1 MHKKPVTER
10 KESKGFTLTEVLITI
25 VIVGILSAVALPSYF
40 RQVQR
45 TRQNE
50 AAATLAQ
57 LLSIV
62 AAYEDEFGESPTTWQ
77 DLNDISAVMSD
88 SGLASGSLLPPSPPT
103 GIVLPGRKY
112 FVKQIN
118 DSADLNTGYYMF
130 EACPFADAD
139 ADDDCD
145 TNQKT
150 QPYNVM
156 ACVDLATGASD
167 IKLGMKDADAQ
178 IEAPDLNCQ

>member
-1 MHKKPVTER
+1 MLNKHSPSNAEI
-10 KESKGFTLTEVLITI
+10 KGFTLTEVLITI

-139 ADDDCD
+139 DDCD
-145 TNQKT
+145 TNPKT
-150 QPYNVM
+150 QPYNVI

-178 IEAPDLNCQ
+178 IEAEDLNCK